1 MVGGIR
7 VAPSLLRGID
17 VASETVARPLAAVD
31 SKQEQRIAV
40 SSHVGSVHINMQLFL
55 PQISACPP
63 Q

>member
-7 VAPSLLRGID
+7 VAPSLLRDTD

-31 SKQEQRIAV
+31 SKQEQRIVV
-40 SSHVGSVHINMQLFL
+40 SSHVGSVHINMQLLL
-55 PQISACPP
+55 PQISACRP